1 MIFPLRHCNFSDRS
15 HRGDWWSVEL
25 SSPRVQSVR
34 RQKKSARSPAARPI
48 PVFRFWNPASC
59 NGRQA
64 NSVPAVVQ
72 RKTEGCGRQTAYLFM
87 ALETIRE
94 ALHHA
99 HQGGRLPCSLFGL
112 NWVEEA
118 TKRCVGPTRLRLAL
132 WAELLQRKARQWSVA
147 HARTRTRVVVKG
159 RLPNYVPVCAAGPK

>member
-1 MIFPLRHCNFSDRS
+1 MWSCLAPEFSPYVGRRRARGVPPRGRSRFFAFGILQAATVGKRTQFLLLCN
-15 HRGDWWSVEL
+15 V
-25 SSPRVQSVR
+25 
-34 RQKKSARSPAARPI
+34 
-48 PVFRFWNPASC
+48 
-59 NGRQA
+59 
-64 NSVPAVVQ
+64 
-72 RKTEGCGRQTAYLFM
+72 TEGCGRQTAYLFM

-118 TKRCVGPTRLRLAL
+118 TKRCAGPTRLRLAL